1 MNETEV
7 ARLDVIKLEQFE
19 HARCQ
24 IHEVDEFQ
32 LEAVRALRSAA
43 SHLLAACFDLDE
55 PFGQI
60 CLECADMLHCIYPRL
75 GLDST
80 LQCTVRFSGSLQP
93 TAPTVGS
100 ELCTGEARG
109 SDLREREMPK
119 EEVPAGSSEE

>member
-60 CLECADMLHCIYPRL
+60 CLDCADMLHCIYPRL
-75 GLDST
+75 GLDYSPMHSA
-80 LQCTVRFSGSLQP
+80 LFRKF
-93 TAPTVGS
+93 A
-100 ELCTGEARG
+100 ADG
-109 SDLREREMPK
+109 SDS
-119 EEVPAGSSEE
+119 GQ